1 MNKATPSFGRVMT
14 MVGFALSC
22 FALLLFLWLSF
33 GGSIPLAPKGYRFR
47 AAFPEA
53 TQLAQQADVRIA
65 GVSVGKVVKKELD
78 PKGNRTMAFIE
89 LKPEFAPLHKDAK
102 ATLRQKTLLGETY
115 VDLTPGNKNAPP
127 LHDGGL
133 LDRNRIK
140 RTVELDEI
148 FEALDPKTRQAYRTW
163 MGDLADSFKGRG
175 QDLND
180 TIGNLPQFAP
190 TADAPPGVLDVEHA
204 AVSGLV
210 RDTGRVFGALAAD
223 PGRLRSLVSDSERVF
238 RPTAEPN
245 DDLGATIRV
254 FPTFLDESRFTL
266 ARLQRFAHDTDPL
279 IRDLQPAVRDL
290 VPTLRDVRRLAPDL
304 RNLFEHLGPL
314 ITVSQTGLPAVRKTL
329 H

>member
-1 MNKATPSFGRVMT
+1 MNKAAPSFGRVMT

-47 AAFPEA
+47 ASFPEA

-89 LKPEFAPLHKDAK
+89 LNPSFAPLHKDAK

-115 VDLTPGNKNAPP
+115 VELTPGSKTSPP

-148 FEALDPKTRQAYRTW
+148 FEALDPKTRQDFRTW
-163 MGDLADSFKGRG
+163 MGDLADSFDG
-175 QDLND
+175 QAQNLND
-180 TIGNLPQFAP
+180 TIGNLPQFASS
-190 TADAPPGVLDVEHA
+190 ADRRFKSSTSSTPPSPASCATPGGGSAP
-204 AVSGLV
+204 
-210 RDTGRVFGALAAD
+210 
-223 PGRLRSLVSDSERVF
+223 
-238 RPTAEPN
+238 RPP
-245 DDLGATIRV
+245 V
-254 FPTFLDESRFTL
+254 
-266 ARLQRFAHDTDPL
+266 
-279 IRDLQPAVRDL
+279 PAGC
-290 VPTLRDVRRLAPDL
+290 PP
-304 RNLFEHLGPL
+304 
-314 ITVSQTGLPAVRKTL
+314 S
-329 H
+329 